1 VHLLSAHVRE
11 PEPVGR
17 AWVNARRQYAR
28 CANTDDLR
36 RCDGE
41 FRKFCARSFFRSDA
55 NEDCVCELSHDRL
68 VAIGAQL
75 LQIALRRVGVME
87 WELAVEVVALL
98 DLTKSFDRFVY
109 VGHDFIVQSH
119 V

>member
-1 VHLLSAHVRE
+1 MRAVRMAMTCGAATASSA
-11 PEPVGR
+11 
-17 AWVNARRQYAR
+17 
-28 CANTDDLR
+28 
-36 RCDGE
+36 
-41 FRKFCARSFFRSDA
+41 SFALAHFRSDA
-55 NEDCVCELSHDRL
+55 NEGCVCELSHDRL

-87 WELAVEVVALL
+87 WELAVDVVALL
-98 DLTKSFDRFVY
+98 DRTKSFDRFVY